1 MSKLAAL
8 ARRVLLAC
16 ALLALTGALWPGAA
30 RAATCGAA
38 AVQGTAPSD
47 FRDYCWLDFSTYNNT
62 TASSASGQAFTF
74 NLPDGTTV
82 NMTVRTTGTGG
93 LTSVAV
99 PSWTGSAFGN
109 SAFNNIPGRPI
120 LYTATSGTSPV
131 VTLSNISVTPP
142 AGAGSSTYSIVVGD
156 GESTNSGETLTF
168 TTNGG
173 AWQQIAQI
181 QNGTSTV
188 YPSLTWSNA
197 NRTVRENGANGTVGS
212 YVFRSDNN
220 PTTVTATLVGSGLQ
234 GIIIGMR
241 YASISV
247 VSQIANK
254 RYNPADQFTF
264 GLSTTTGTS
273 LVSASTSGTA
283 INGFTPAI
291 MPTVAASYPFVVSQA
306 MASGSVGT
314 LANYTTTLT
323 CTNANPSA
331 TVMPTNASGSSYTFP
346 NLRYGDSVLCTF
358 TNTPI
363 FNTVTGTVYRDANH
377 NGSQDGTET
386 APGIAGFFVKI
397 ATSSGGTCAAA
408 AVQAVAVTAATGAYT
423 LPELQQGTYCLV
435 LDNNS
440 TLADMTPT
448 LPAGWLGTQ
457 NASGLLQLT
466 VPAGSPPPPP
476 QMFGVYN
483 GSRLTG
489 TVFADTGVGSGT
501 PNNGVKDGT
510 EAGYANVTVTAR
522 SGATVVETA
531 VTTGDGGFTLW
542 IPATVTGT
550 VTVAP
555 TPPSGVQSTSGSAGT
570 TGGSY
575 ARPNLSYVPAAGQ
588 SYSGVGFGLAPPVTF
603 APDGAQTAQPGTVVF
618 YAHTF
623 QAGTGGQVSFAL
635 SGASNPASPAWNTV
649 LYRDANCSGNLDAA
663 EPLLA
668 APVIVTAGQQ
678 VCVVV
683 KQFVPAGAAFG
694 AQNTA
699 TVTATFTYTNA
710 NPALAATLT
719 VTDVTTTG
727 EPSALSLRKTV
738 SNVTR
743 GGPDSTSVSATPG
756 EVLQYTLTAQNNGG
770 AALSTLVINDST
782 PAFTTYVSAACPG
795 ALPAGI
801 SACAISTQPAV
812 GGSGA
817 LQWTF
822 TGTLP
827 SGASLVVTYQVRLA
841 Q

>member
-1 MSKLAAL
+1 MNALAAF
-8 ARRVLLAC
+8 ARRLLSAC
-16 ALLALTGALWPGAA
+16 AFLVLAGVPWPGAA
-30 RAATCGAA
+30 QAATCGAA

-47 FRDYCWLDFSTYNNT
+47 FRDYCWLDFSTYNNA
-62 TASSASGQAFTF
+62 TASSASGQPFTF

-120 LYTATSGTSPV
+120 LYTATTGTSPV

-156 GESTNSGETLTF
+156 GESTNGGETLTF

-181 QNGTSTV
+181 QNGTSTT

-197 NRTVRENGANGTVGS
+197 NRTVRENGVNGTVGS

-254 RYNPADQFTF
+254 RYNPADQFTY

-283 INGFTPAI
+283 INGFTPAT

-306 MASGSVGT
+306 MAAGSVGT

-323 CTNANPSA
+323 CTNANPSS
-331 TVMPTNASGSSYTFP
+331 TVMPNNVSGSSYTFP
-346 NLRYGDSVLCTF
+346 NLQYGDSVLCTF
-358 TNTPI
+358 TNTPV

-377 NGSQDGTET
+377 NGSQDGTE
-386 APGIAGFFVKI
+386 AGPGIAGFFVKI

-408 AVQAVAVTAATGAYT
+408 ATQAVAVTAATGAYT

-435 LDNNS
+435 LDNNN
-440 TLADMTPT
+440 TLADITPT

-457 NASGLLQLT
+457 NASGLLQLA

-489 TVFADTGVGSGT
+489 TVFADTGAGSGT

-510 EAGYANVTVTAR
+510 EAGYANLTVTAR

-542 IPATVTGT
+542 VPATVTGT

-575 ARPNLSYVPAAGQ
+575 ARPSLSYVPVAGQ
-588 SYSGVGFGLAPPVTF
+588 SYSGVGFGLAPPLTF

-623 QAGTGGQVSFAL
+623 QAGTGGQVGFAL
-635 SGASNPASPAWNTV
+635 SGASNPVSPAWNTV

-668 APVIVTAGQQ
+668 APLTVTAGQQ
-678 VCVVV
+678 VCIVV

-694 AQNTA
+694 AQNIA

-710 NPALAATLT
+710 NPALSATLT

-743 GGPDSTSVSATPG
+743 GGPASTSVSATPG
-756 EVLQYTLTAQNNGG
+756 EVLQYTLAAQNNGG

-812 GGSGA
+812 GGTGA

-827 SGASLVVTYQVRLA
+827 SGASLAVTYQVRLA